1 MANAHYLMNVRI
13 AGQVG
18 QARTIE
24 LTRPR
29 SKPWQLALPAAL
41 DQEPVSAALVDF
53 VTAQFLV
60 DVPAAGLK
68 LGWETIY
75 ALVRT
80 ALLETQAEHEATSW
94 AARLRT
100 GATPAPGL
108 ATSEQTAPEPI
119 DK

>member
-1 MANAHYLMNVRI
+1 MANANYLMNVRI

-18 QARTIE
+18 QPRTIE

-29 SKPWQLALPAAL
+29 SKPWQLALPVAL

-53 VTAQFLV
+53 VTAQFMV

-80 ALLETQAEHEATSW
+80 ALLETQAEHQAAAW
-94 AARLRT
+94 AARLSA
-100 GATPAPGL
+100 GAAPAPGL
-108 ATSEQTAPEPI
+108 AASGQTAPT